1 MTLFDGPTFA
11 RAWLAVS
18 QAAGTDPDAYHLYR
32 AVQIEEHD
40 DGVRL
45 TSVNGHLMLTAW
57 VPDLEHTVNPE
68 DDGDEKD
75 APEPDIS
82 DAPLSTKVAID
93 ADHRGKGL
101 LGYVLKLLAAHDKAI
116 RNRVGLVPL
125 VLDLA
130 ADRPD
135 ADADEQ
141 PLAGMEFDYVALEIP
156 DSEQVLLRVLDAGFP
171 QWRNVIADHRA
182 TSTRKVRLNPE
193 LIGRLT
199 GVAKYVPGGVT
210 WTFAGQRR
218 AVLLGFESARPV
230 LMGACMPMAD
240 PNAESDDPADCE
252 ACAEGDALCL
262 RHAVG
267 FFGSSLRPGESITIE
282 RAASG
287 EPGEEADTGP
297 P

>member
-32 AVQIEEHD
+32 AVQIEEYD
-40 DGVRL
+40 EGVRL
-45 TSVNGHLMLTAW
+45 TSVNGHLLLTAW

-75 APEPDIS
+75 APEPEMS

-93 ADHRGKGL
+93 VDHRGKGL

-125 VLDLA
+125 VLDLEA
-130 ADRPD
+130 ERPD
-135 ADADEQ
+135 TAGDDQ

-171 QWRNVIADHRA
+171 EWRNVIADHNPS
-182 TSTRKVRLNPE
+182 STRKLRMNPE
-193 LIGRLT
+193 TIGRLT
-199 GVAKYVPGGVT
+199 AVAKYVPGGVT

-218 AVLLGFESARPV
+218 AVLLTFESPRPV
-230 LMGACMPMAD
+230 LMGACAPMRD
-240 PNAESDDPADCE
+240 PNDESGTDDDECATCAD
-252 ACAEGDALCL
+252 GRLCL
-262 RHAVG
+262 RHGAG
-267 FFGSSLRPGESITIE
+267 FLGSSLRPGESITIE
-282 RAASG
+282 RAAPG
-287 EPGEEADTGP
+287 EPDEEADTGP